1 MKNVSSYEKR
11 KIVEYLKSK
20 GYTNHNNTK
29 FTFYLDGRVHG
40 EWERNI
46 HIYIL
51 PLSSQQY
58 WVWVVAELKV
68 FQNVGD
74 SCDYIHVQRNITCLE
89 DIQFMEQSMDKLL
102 DMRAYFFNIN

>member
-1 MKNVSSYEKR
+1 MKNVSSYQKR
-11 KIVEYLKSK
+11 KIVEYLESK
-20 GYTNHNNTK
+20 GYANRDNLK
-29 FTFYLDGRVHG
+29 FSLYLDGRVNG

-46 HIYIL
+46 HVSIL

-58 WVWVVAELKV
+58 WVVAELKV

-74 SCDYIHVQRNITCLE
+74 LRDYIHIQRNITCLE
-89 DIQFMEQSMDKLL
+89 DIQFLEQSMDKLL

>member
-11 KIVEYLKSK
+11 KIIEYLKSR
-20 GYTNHNNTK
+20 GYTNRDNTK
-29 FTFYLDGRVHG
+29 FILYLDGRVNG

-46 HIYIL
+46 HISIL

-58 WVWVVAELKV
+58 WVVAEIKV

-74 SCDYIHVQRNITCLE
+74 LRDYIHVQRNITCLE